1 MLNNNRDR
9 TVSTFYIRGLHCAS
23 CELIIEKRLNK
34 IEGVIRA
41 EVSLPRETLRVETE
55 SHFGVSVDFLNGFFS
70 ADGYTFS
77 AEPFQKQ
84 SKTKNIPCVVKGEDG
99 PNDKFMPFMVAA
111 LFLMGFYILQK
122 TGLASLVS
130 VNSQSA
136 LPVFFLFGLLAGVSS
151 CAALVGGIVLS
162 MSKQWMSRY
171 CDDDSFEKK
180 AEPHILFNIG
190 RVIGYAFFGAL
201 LGYAGN
207 FFRLSPSF
215 SAMLVIGVSVVMILL
230 GLQMLGVKAVNKFQ
244 LRLPKSFTSKVSD
257 ENNFKGKTAPFFMG
271 ALTFFL
277 PCGFTVTAQ
286 ALALAS
292 GVPLTGA
299 LIMGLFAL
307 GTVPG
312 LLAIGLGSVKL
323 FSDKNKAKQF
333 STVAG
338 LLVLAFSLFN
348 INAQM
353 SVLGFSNFG
362 DIVSS
367 RGASKVLGETTT
379 TKGTANL
386 VPMAGNKQV
395 IKMEASSAG
404 YDPNRFQIRV
414 GVPTRM
420 EVTDTGTSG
429 CTNAIISKLFEGQID
444 LTPGKTSVKE
454 FTPTKI
460 GVYKFSCWM
469 GMVSGVIEVVDN
481 TGSVGSDA
489 APIATGAKGCG
500 CGGGGTG
507 SCGGSK

>member
-34 IEGVIRA
+34 IEGVIKA
-41 EVSLPRETLRVETE
+41 DVSLPEETLKVETE
-55 SHFGVSVDFLNGFFS
+55 KNYDISVDFLNGFFS
-70 ADGYTFS
+70 GDGYAFS
-77 AEPFQKQ
+77 AEPFQKH
-84 SKTKNIPCVVKGEDG
+84 SKTKNISCVVKEEDG

-111 LFLMGFYILQK
+111 LLLMGFYILQK

-162 MSKQWMSRY
+162 MSKQWMSQY
-171 CDDDSFEKK
+171 CDDDSLTKK

-190 RVIGYAFFGAL
+190 RVFGYGIFGAA
-201 LGYAGN
+201 LGYVGN
-207 FFRLSPSF
+207 FFSLSPSF
-215 SAMLVIGVSVVMILL
+215 SAMLVIGVSAVMVLL

-257 ENNFKGKTAPFFMG
+257 EQNFKGKMAPLFMG

-312 LLAIGLGSVKL
+312 LMAIGLGSVSM
-323 FSDKNKAKQF
+323 FSNKNKSKQF

-338 LLVLAFSLFN
+338 LLVLAFSAFN

-353 SVLGFSNFG
+353 SVLGLSNIG
-362 DIVSS
+362 DIISTVSTTQ
-367 RGASKVLGETTT
+367 VLGKST
-379 TKGTANL
+379 TKGVTDL
-386 VPMAGNKQV
+386 VPLVGGKQI
-395 IKMEASSAG
+395 IKMSASSNG
-404 YDPNRFQIRV
+404 YSPNRFRIRV
-414 GVPTRM
+414 KVPTRM
-420 EVTDTGTSG
+420 EITDTGTSG

-444 LTPGKTSVKE
+444 LTPGKTSTKE
-454 FTPTKI
+454 FTPTKV

-469 GMVSGVIEVVDN
+469 GMVSGVIEVVDD
-481 TGSVGSDA
+481 TGSVGSDT
-489 APIATGAKGCG
+489 APVATGAKGCG

-507 SCGGSK
+507 SCGGSN

>member
-1 MLNNNRDR
+1 MLNKQRDR

-34 IEGVIRA
+34 IEGVIKA
-41 EVSLPRETLRVETE
+41 DVSLPRETLKVETE
-55 SHFGVSVDFLNGFFS
+55 KGFDVSVDFLNGFF
-70 ADGYTFS
+70 AGDGYVFS
-77 AEPFQKQ
+77 KDPLEKLKRSDIVACEMKDE
-84 SKTKNIPCVVKGEDG
+84 SSSNEKY
-99 PNDKFMPFMVAA
+99 MPFMVAT
-111 LFLMGFYILQK
+111 LLLMGFYILQK
-122 TGLASLVS
+122 TGLSSLVS

-171 CDDDSFEKK
+171 SENDSLAVK

-190 RVIGYAFFGAL
+190 RVTGYALFGAI
-201 LGYAGN
+201 LGYVGN

-215 SAMLVIGVSVVMILL
+215 SAMLVVGVSAVMILL
-230 GLQMLGVKAVNKFQ
+230 GLQMLGVKAVSKFQ
-244 LRLPKSFTSKVSD
+244 LRLPKSFTRKVSD
-257 ENNFKGKTAPFFMG
+257 EKNFQGKMAPFFMG

-299 LIMGLFAL
+299 MIMGLFAL

-312 LLAIGLGSVKL
+312 LMAIGLGSVKM
-323 FSDKNKAKQF
+323 FGDKNKSKQF

-338 LLVLAFSLFN
+338 LLVLAFSAFN

-353 SVLGFSNFG
+353 SVLGFSNMS

-367 RGASKVLGETTT
+367 VGATQVLGKSTAKGASD
-379 TKGTANL
+379 L
-386 VPMAGNKQV
+386 VPMVGGKQI
-395 IKMEASSAG
+395 IKMNASANG
-404 YDPNRFQIRV
+404 YAPNRFRIRV

-420 EVTDTGTSG
+420 EVTDKGTSG

-444 LTPGKTSVKE
+444 LTPGKTSTKE
-454 FTPTKI
+454 FTPAKV

-481 TGSVGSDA
+481 TGSVGTNT
-489 APIATGAKGCG
+489 APVATGAKGCG

-507 SCGGSK
+507 SCGAK